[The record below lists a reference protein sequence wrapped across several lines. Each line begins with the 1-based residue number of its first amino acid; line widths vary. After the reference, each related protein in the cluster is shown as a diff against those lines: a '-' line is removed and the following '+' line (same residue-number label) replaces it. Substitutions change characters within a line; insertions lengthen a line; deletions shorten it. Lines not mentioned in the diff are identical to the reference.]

1 MSEAEKIAVYV
12 DESGQDDTS
21 KFFIV
26 VVAVTS
32 RDQDY
37 LRKKL
42 LDVEAE
48 AETHGMKWHRTSRDR
63 RMRYL
68 TLVLQRRIGFGGLY
82 FGRYEKPLPY
92 FFPMIDVLEQA
103 IKQSVVK
110 KYRAS
115 IYVDGIDKNIAQK
128 LTNALRARHISLRL
142 VQSRRDESE
151 PLIRLAD
158 MWAGCVRG
166 ALKDGEESKAIFE
179 RALKMGHLKETT
191 AT

>member
-1 MSEAEKIAVYV
+1 MSASEKIVVYV

-26 VVAVTS
+26 VAVVTS
-32 RDQDY
+32 HNQEE
-37 LRKKL
+37 LRKQL
-42 LDVEAE
+42 LDIEAE
-48 AETHGMKWHRTSRDR
+48 AQTHGMKWHRTRHDR

-68 TLVLQRRIGFGGLY
+68 TLVLQRHIVFGGLY

-103 IKQSVVK
+103 IKQSAK
-110 KYRAS
+110 TKYRAS

-142 VQSRRDESE
+142 VQSKRDESE

-158 MWAGCVRG
+158 MWAGCIRG
-166 ALKDGEESKAIFE
+166 ALMDGDESKQMFE
-179 RALKMGHLKETT
+179 RAQKSGYLKEITT
-191 AT
+191 